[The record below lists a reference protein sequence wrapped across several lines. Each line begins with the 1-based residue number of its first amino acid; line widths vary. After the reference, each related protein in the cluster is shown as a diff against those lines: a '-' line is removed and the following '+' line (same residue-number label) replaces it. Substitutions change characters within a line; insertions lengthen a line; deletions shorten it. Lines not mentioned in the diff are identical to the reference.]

1 MKKIKRLIALSL
13 CATTLLVGCGSKASP
28 KEENNNDAAVEE
40 KKEITDKKVIAGTAM
55 SAELLDLIDVDAIGV
70 LSTKKKLP
78 ERFKDL
84 PEIGSPMKPD
94 LEKVVSLNPDLYI
107 SDGNL
112 KGNIEELFKEKNINT
127 LFLDNNSYE
136 DVIKNIEYLGEYF
149 GVEEKTK
156 ELVSKMNKEEGRIL
170 DSVKGKESPKVL
182 VIFGTTESF
191 MLATNHSYVGNL
203 VEKLGGKNVTDELSK
218 DNPAP
223 YVPFSLETVADLNP
237 DIILRLTHMD
247 PEASKKAF
255 EEEFSKGLWV
265 NLDAVKNN
273 KVYDL
278 DPEYFGVSA
287 NIRAVEALE
296 TMSEILYK

>member
-1 MKKIKRLIALSL
+1 MKKIKEIMALSL
-13 CATTLLVGCGSKASP
+13 CATTLLVGCRSNATT
-28 KEENNNDAAVEE
+28 KEENKSETAVEQ
-40 KKEITDKKVIAGTAM
+40 KKEVTDKKVIAGTTM
-55 SAELLDLIDVDAIGV
+55 SAELLDLIDVDAVGV
-70 LSTKKKLP
+70 LSTKKELP

-127 LFLDNNSYE
+127 LFLNNNSYE
-136 DVIKNIEYLGEYF
+136 DVIKNIEDLGKYF
-149 GVEEKTK
+149 EKEEKTK
-156 ELVSKMNKEEGRIL
+156 DLVSKMKKEEERIL
-170 DSVKGKESPKVL
+170 DSVKGKEAPKVL

-191 MLATNHSYVGNL
+191 MLATKHSYAGSL

-218 DNPAP
+218 DKSTP
-223 YVPFSLETVADLNP
+223 YVPFSLEAVANLNP
-237 DIILRLTHMD
+237 DIILRLTHME
-247 PEASKKAF
+247 PEASKEAF
-255 EEEFSKGLWV
+255 EKEFSKGLWV

-278 DPEYFGVSA
+278 DPNYFGVSA
-287 NIRAVEALE
+287 NIKAVEALE
-296 TMSEILYK
+296 KMSEILYK